1 MKKRLNVKRVVICL
15 LIVFAAIAAV
25 TCLIINK
32 KGNNPINNN
41 YETMHTNGTQSGRY
55 LEILMDD
62 CSLYTGT
69 VVTLKC
75 DANPKKLLD
84 DLSWSSSDEE
94 IAVIDRDGRMTVVG
108 TGTTI
113 ITVTNGLVTDSIIV
127 IGIDRETS
135 SVENATKPMLP
146 VLVPG
151 ESGELVTESPVV
163 PSETERATD
172 KETEPSEK
180 PTQTES
186 QTQTE
191 TEPSTDKEEPS
202 SDEVL
207 VTEPVTT
214 PAAETEQA
222 EDIDYKCIINSEISS
237 LGYTRYNQDYVYIYE
252 EDGNYLGQVI
262 INDASLQIS
271 VKTRTTGFDESL
283 KSLIAL
289 VFPEDYN
296 TVYSAFVKAEDNKTI
311 KVHNHIIRIRPS
323 GGENHALL
331 IISY

>member
-1 MKKRLNVKRVVICL
+1 MKKKLNVKRVVICL
-15 LIVFAAIAAV
+15 VIVFTAIAAV
-25 TCLIINK
+25 TCLIIKK

-55 LEILMDD
+55 IEILMDD

-94 IAVIDRDGRMTVVG
+94 IAVIDRNGRMTVVG

-135 SVENATKPMLP
+135 AVENATKPMLP
-146 VLVPG
+146 VLVPD
-151 ESGELVTESPVV
+151 ESGELVTESPVI
-163 PSETERATD
+163 PAETERATE
-172 KETEPSEK
+172 KETKPSEK
-180 PTQTES
+180 PTQTE
-186 QTQTE
+186 TQTE
-191 TEPSTDKEEPS
+191 TEPATNKEEPS
-202 SDEVL
+202 SDEV
-207 VTEPVTT
+207 PVTT
-214 PAAETEQA
+214 PAAETEPV
-222 EDIDYKCIINSEISS
+222 EDIDYKSIISS
-237 LGYTRYNQDYVYIYE
+237 TISTLGYTRYNQDYVYIYE

-262 INDASLQIS
+262 INDESLQIS

-289 VFPEDYN
+289 VFPEDYD
-296 TVYSAFVKAEDNKTI
+296 TVYSAFVKADDNKTI
-311 KVHNHIIRIRPS
+311 KVKNHTIRIRPS
-323 GGENHALL
+323 GGENHAQL